1 MCVCR
6 KTGVVSVVSGS
17 DVLIIFVTLDG
28 EGTARIISECY
39 KTV

>member
-1 MCVCR
+1 MSDR
-6 KTGVVSVVSGS
+6 